1 MQLNSFV
8 RLTNDFIVCVGGP
21 QRPTSFTNGRG
32 RRATTT
38 ATLQYCTAP
47 PGGGTAFDCTF
58 LVGHSPLP
66 SFSRR
71 CSGLDSR
78 VSRDKTHLSRI
89 ARSHFCFEYLALFS
103 CFLAFRAHFGC
114 RSSSISCEN
123 SRSLSLYRRARRI
136 APLLR
141 ISAHVR
147 TTVT

>member
-8 RLTNDFIVCVGGP
+8 RLTNDFFVCVGGP

-89 ARSHFCFEYLALFS
+89 VHIFVSNIWLYSAAFLLSEHISDVDHHQYHAKTPARSH
-103 CFLAFRAHFGC
+103 
-114 RSSSISCEN
+114 SI
-123 SRSLSLYRRARRI
+123 A
-136 APLLR
+136 APAALLR
-141 ISAHVR
+141 FSGFQPTCAR
-147 TTVT
+147 L